1 MSANYDLYG
10 TGAIG
15 LASTGEYNS
24 SIFYRHK
31 ISLNNNGT
39 VSIAIEINSTKISL
53 ATNVIIDINE
63 VFQKTIIKL

>member
-15 LASTGEYNS
+15 STSTGEYNS

-39 VSIAIEINSTKISL
+39 ISIPIETNSTKI
-53 ATNVIIDINE
+53 
-63 VFQKTIIKL
+63 